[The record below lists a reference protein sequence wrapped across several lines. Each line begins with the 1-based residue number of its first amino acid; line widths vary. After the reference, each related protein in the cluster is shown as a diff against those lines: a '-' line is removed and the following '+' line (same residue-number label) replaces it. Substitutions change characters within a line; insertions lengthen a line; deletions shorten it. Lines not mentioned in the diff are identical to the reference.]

1 MAFIRRTNNRA
12 LTVSQNLVFL
22 GLFWREGGCGD
33 LDKAIYEDNSQ
44 I

>member
-1 MAFIRRTNNRA
+1 MAFIRRSNNRIG
-12 LTVSQNLVFL
+12 SISKPSISGIN
-22 GLFWREGGCGD
+22 GGRVGEGD